1 MKFGCH
7 FIKIYFYLKAIYE
20 FLVNGKS
27 VVKTVN
33 TKPTIY
39 KNVKIWAAQGKY
51 YPVTNAKIKDLEY
64 VSNGK
69 F

>member
-1 MKFGCH
+1 MDVI
-7 FIKIYFYLKAIYE
+7 FIKIWFYLKVIYE

-33 TKPTIY
+33 MKPTIY
-39 KNVKIWAAQGKY
+39 KNVKVWAAQGKY
-51 YPVTNAKIKDLEY
+51 YPVTAAKIKDLEY